1 VTPREV
7 LVEIEGLGFRLA
19 LRLGGLRLTGG
30 AQPPPEVLAL
40 IREHR
45 GALLAFLQAE
55 ALVQAAHDASLAAGR
70 LTPFP
75 AHLLGLV
82 HPSIRH
88 LVTASG

>member
-55 ALVQAAHDASLAAGR
+55 ALA
-70 LTPFP
+70 T
-75 AHLLGLV
+75 
-82 HPSIRH
+82 
-88 LVTASG
+88 